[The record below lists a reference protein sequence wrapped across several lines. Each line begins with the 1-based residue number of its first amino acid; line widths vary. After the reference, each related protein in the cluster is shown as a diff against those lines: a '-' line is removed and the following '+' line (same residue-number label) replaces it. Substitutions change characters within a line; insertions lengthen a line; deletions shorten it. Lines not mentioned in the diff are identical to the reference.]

1 MRVRVRERER
11 MVERDPELLDDEALM
26 DKQTNIGDDTCGRV
40 PYALASFTNRE
51 KEREREKERQR
62 MAERDPELLDNKAL
76 MDKQTYIGDY
86 TCGRVP
92 YAFATFTYRE
102 RERERE
108 RKRERERERER
119 KTENG

>member
-1 MRVRVRERER
+1 M
-11 MVERDPELLDDEALM
+11 
-26 DKQTNIGDDTCGRV
+26 
-40 PYALASFTNRE
+40 
-51 KEREREKERQR
+51 
-62 MAERDPELLDNKAL
+62 LDNKAL

-108 RKRERERERER
+108 RKKERQRMVERDPELLDDEALMDKQKNR
-119 KTENG
+119 KK